1 MSTII
6 RTDNNQVFN
15 KGQLVREEVVEVDV
29 TADAVLFDLAT
40 KARAALHANE
50 TFLSLVSPSNGQVA
64 AQVNRLTRECSALI
78 RLLGRNIEG
87 LEDLMRDTTAT

>member
-1 MSTII
+1 MPII
-6 RTDNNQVFN
+6 RTDRNQVFADG
-15 KGQLVREEVVEVDV
+15 KPVSEEVVEVDV
-29 TADAVLFDLAT
+29 TVDAVLFDLAS

-50 TFLSLVSPSNGQVA
+50 TFLSMVSPSNAQVA

-78 RLLGRNIEG
+78 RLLGRNVEG